1 LGIPGRCT
9 VRNKQKRS
17 LSGSGIGNTDTVN
30 SNTIIRTIIAKLFL
44 KYIWDSRCR
53 YSLPTLEE
61 AKENIISEI
70 MAIKNA
76 STAIRGHLN
85 DSGLAGIFLTDG

>member
-1 LGIPGRCT
+1 LT
-9 VRNKQKRS
+9 
-17 LSGSGIGNTDTVN
+17 
-30 SNTIIRTIIAKLFL
+30 
-44 KYIWDSRCR
+44 YIVQ
-53 YSLPTLEE
+53 